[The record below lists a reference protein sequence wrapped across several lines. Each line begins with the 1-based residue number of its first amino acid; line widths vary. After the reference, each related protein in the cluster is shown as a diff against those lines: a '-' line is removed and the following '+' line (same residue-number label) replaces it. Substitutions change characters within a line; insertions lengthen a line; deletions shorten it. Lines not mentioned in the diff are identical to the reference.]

1 MSDLS
6 NLTTD
11 ELLQRLK
18 SMRNVQLIVSL
29 IFAVILAAWVI
40 LGYWKTNMPVFI
52 ITMVMAFLMIVITN
66 TRSQKLKAVLAE
78 RNQD

>member
-40 LGYWKTNMPVFI
+40 LGYWKTNTPVFI

-66 TRSQKLKAVLAE
+66 ARSQKLKAVLAE